1 MSKFYPSAQSAMAY
15 GCSAK
20 LAPEVLKG
28 SWVDGKNSQT
38 ENESGRKEAE
48 VRLTGIQVV
57 QREGAGSN
65 TGEQEIL
72 PGIFKKILAGIH
84 QRDGGSYSADAEER
98 AR

>member
-1 MSKFYPSAQSAMAY
+1 MYWCSAQLVIPA
-15 GCSAK
+15 
-20 LAPEVLKG
+20 VLKG

-48 VRLTGIQVV
+48 VRLTGIRAEVRLTGIQVV

-72 PGIFKKILAGIH
+72 AGIYQKILAGIH
-84 QRDGGSYSADAEER
+84 QRNGGSYSTDAEER